1 MTTAPADREAL
12 TLPPRRANI
21 PRPGLRLRHTFSFAY
36 RNLRAGF
43 GRMALSMIAI
53 ALGVALVVA
62 FQLMNAA
69 VLQSFLDTID
79 AMAGR
84 AQLMVSAGES

>member
-1 MTTAPADREAL
+1 
-12 TLPPRRANI
+12 
-21 PRPGLRLRHTFSFAY
+21 
-36 RNLRAGF
+36 
-43 GRMALSMIAI
+43 MALSMIAI